1 MQESQ
6 GYVQRAKV
14 FDRNI
19 SVDVLR
25 LDQYRPAIGG
35 NKYFKLKYNLSQAR
49 NEGKSQLLTFGGAF
63 SNHILA
69 TAQAGK
75 LYGFQTIGIIRGELP
90 SPLNPTLA
98 LAKDLGMLL
107 ISESRSAYREK
118 AEQAYI
124 RHIQSQYPEAYL
136 IPEGGSNALAVEG
149 CKEIWQLIDKPYDV
163 VALAAGTG
171 ATAAGIIAGNTTPSQ
186 VWVFPALK
194 GDFMADEIRNFLPTG
209 AADSK
214 WKVVSDYHFGG
225 YAKWSP
231 RLVDFINGLKEETGI
246 PSDPIYTGKLFYG
259 LWDMI
264 SQGKMADN
272 FRILAI
278 HTGGLQGI
286 AGFNQRFGDLIH

>member
-25 LDQYRPAIGG
+25 LDQYQPAIGG
-35 NKYFKLKYNLSQAR
+35 NKFFKLKYNLTQAR
-49 NEGKSQLLTFGGAF
+49 NEGKNQLLTFGGAF

-75 LYGFQTIGIIRGELP
+75 IHGFQTIGIIRGELTY
-90 SPLNPTLA
+90 PLNPILA

-107 ISESRSAYREK
+107 ISESRSAYRERGSG
-118 AEQAYI
+118 AYI
-124 RHIQSQYPEAYL
+124 ANIQLRYPEAYL
-136 IPEGGSNALAVEG
+136 IPEGGSNSLAVEG
-149 CKEIWQLIDKPYDV
+149 CKEIWQFIEKSYDI

-171 ATAAGIIAGNTTPSQ
+171 ATAAGIIAGNITSSE
-186 VWVFPALK
+186 VLVFPVLK

-209 AADSK
+209 AADTN
-214 WKVVSDYHFGG
+214 WKVISDYHFGG

-231 RLVDFINGLKEETGI
+231 GLVDFINRLKSETCI
-246 PSDPIYTGKLFYG
+246 PTDPIYTGKLFYG

-264 SQGKMADN
+264 SEGKLAEN
-272 FRILAI
+272 CRILAI

-286 AGFNQRFGDLIH
+286 AGFNQRFGDLIY